1 MKNNK
6 VVIYD
11 QAYVDMYDDFVITL
25 SNNDTLYDHAN
36 QHWLL
41 DNAMMIAELGN
52 VLMDYISYC
61 FESISHIPFSK
72 SNQKLFANYAISKA
86 FEPMNCNTPEA
97 EALEKDIMT
106 IAAMDTFDPDKVSA
120 EFSLDHAIAYLYT
133 RAGDALDINGQELM
147 LIGSDR
153 VSSSKFYYDFNY
165 TDTYDALKCL
175 DKFVEFINKYYGN
188 LSLLA
193 HIESH
198 ITKYLTITSPLCKSS
213 ARAHFYDYYVM
224 TRMHVWR
231 VVMLLFRDK
240 KYNKAAQL
248 IKDVASEKLH
258 PQDLILEDLDN
269 LTDIIY
275 RVAEEKLHAK
285 HDSIRYII

>member
-6 VVIYD
+6 IVIYD
-11 QAYVDMYDDFVITL
+11 QVYVDMYDRFVNAL
-25 SNNDTLYDHAN
+25 SNNDTLYDPAN

-41 DNAMMIAELGN
+41 DNAMMIAELRN

-61 FESISHIPFSK
+61 FESISRIPFSK

-86 FEPMNCNTPEA
+86 FESINCSTPGA
-97 EALEKDIMT
+97 VEKDIMT

-153 VSSSKFYYDFNY
+153 VSSSKFYYDFNH
-165 TDTYDALKCL
+165 TDSFEALKCW
-175 DKFVEFINKYYGN
+175 DKFVEFINKYCGN
-188 LSLLA
+188 LALLT

-198 ITKYLTITSPLCKSS
+198 ITKYLNITAPPLCKSI

-224 TRMHVWR
+224 TRWR
-231 VVMLLFRDK
+231 VWIIVTFLFRDK
-240 KYNKAAQL
+240 KYNKEAQL

-258 PQDLILEDLDN
+258 PQDLTSEDLDN

-285 HDSIRYII
+285 PDSIRYII

>member
-6 VVIYD
+6 IVIYD
-11 QAYVDMYDDFVITL
+11 QVYVDMYDRFVNAL
-25 SNNDTLYDHAN
+25 SNNDTLYDPAD

-41 DNAMMIAELGN
+41 DNARMIAELRN

-61 FESISHIPFSK
+61 FESISRIPFSK
-72 SNQKLFANYAISKA
+72 SNQELFANYAISKA
-86 FEPMNCNTPEA
+86 FEAMNCNAP
-97 EALEKDIMT
+97 EALEKDIMAIT
-106 IAAMDTFDPDKVSA
+106 AMDTFDPDKVSA
-120 EFSLDHAIAYLYT
+120 EFSFGHAIAYLYM
-133 RAGDALDINGQELM
+133 RAGDALDINGRELM

-165 TDTYDALKCL
+165 TDTYDALKCW
-175 DKFVEFINKYYGN
+175 DKFVELINKYYGN
-188 LSLLA
+188 TVLFTHL
-193 HIESH
+193 ESH
-198 ITKYLTITSPLCKSS
+198 ITKYLNITTPPFCKSI

-224 TRMHVWR
+224 TRMHIWR

-258 PQDLILEDLDN
+258 PQDLTSEDLDN

-275 RVAEEKLHAK
+275 CAAEEKLHAK
-285 HDSIRYII
+285 PNSIRYII

>member
-1 MKNNK
+1 MENNK
-6 VVIYD
+6 IGIYGR
-11 QAYVDMYDDFVITL
+11 AYVDMYDDFVIAL

-41 DNAMMIAELGN
+41 DNAMMIAELRN

-72 SNQKLFANYAISKA
+72 SNQNLFANYAISKA
-86 FEPMNCNTPEA
+86 FESINCSTPGA
-97 EALEKDIMT
+97 VEKDIMT

-120 EFSLDHAIAYLYT
+120 EFSLDHVITYLYT

-153 VSSSKFYYDFNY
+153 VNSSKFYYDFNH
-165 TDTYDALKCL
+165 TDSFEALKCW
-175 DKFVEFINKYYGN
+175 DKFVEFINKYCGN
-188 LSLLA
+188 LALLT

-198 ITKYLTITSPLCKSS
+198 ITKYLNITAPPLCRSI
-213 ARAHFYDYYVM
+213 ARAHFYDYYAM
-224 TRMHVWR
+224 TRMRVWR
-231 VVMLLFRDK
+231 IVMCLFRDK
-240 KYNKAAQL
+240 KYSKEAQL

-275 RVAEEKLHAK
+275 HVAEEKLHAK
-285 HDSIRYII
+285 PDSIRYII